1 MSASIVNI
9 LNEMATSLGRSAVIE
24 ACAKFSSSS
33 SSTPEAVLIKKV
45 KKERGPSSWN
55 LEVEKVLEDMRAS
68 VTGDEKVTYK
78 MAMAEAGRRRRANDP
93 EAQAKYEET
102 AKAKASAKAARG
114 DAVGA
119 EVVAEAPKKKAG
131 RPAKA

>member
-1 MSASIVNI
+1 MNI
-9 LNEMATSLGRSAVIE
+9 LNELATSLGRSAVIE

-33 SSTPEAVLIKKV
+33 SEAVQIKKV
-45 KKERGPSSWN
+45 KKRGPSSWN

-102 AKAKASAKAARG
+102 AKAKASAKAE
-114 DAVGA
+114 A
-119 EVVAEAPKKKAG
+119 EVVTEAPKKKAG

>member
-1 MSASIVNI
+1 MNI
-9 LNEMATSLGRSAVIE
+9 LNELATSLGRSAVIE

-33 SSTPEAVLIKKV
+33 SEAVQIKKV
-45 KKERGPSSWN
+45 KKEHKTRGPSSWN

-102 AKAKASAKAARG
+102 AKAKASAKAE
-114 DAVGA
+114 A